1 MKKIFVLC
9 FTIFSFH
16 ALLSAQTI
24 STSIHLEYFKSIP
37 AEIDGCSGIYTYD
50 SISLKKER
58 YIFITNGNGLG
69 MIHVNG
75 KIISLKMVST
85 KELSKTSWKQV
96 FKGEGYTLTLTTKET
111 KRLDEED
118 IFESGTLEIVKG
130 SDKVIIKI
138 HGESGC

>member
-1 MKKIFVLC
+1 MKKGFVLLIML
-9 FTIFSFH
+9 FFFQSLVT
-16 ALLSAQTI
+16 AQTI
-24 STSIHLEYFKSIP
+24 HPAIKLEFFKSIP
-37 AEIDGCSGIYTYD
+37 AEIDGCSGTYTYD

-96 FKGEGYTLTLTTKET
+96 FKGEGYTLTLTTKVT

-118 IFESGTLEIVKG
+118 IFESGTLEIIKG